1 MAKIA
6 DRNNLKAERILWT
19 HGLREFHYG
28 RDSFRMVVQAMA
40 VGKCSRNVYWKLFT
54 S

>member
-28 RDSFRMVVQAMA
+28 RDLPWHS
-40 VGKCSRNVYWKLFT
+40 GSGHGSREMQ
-54 S
+54 